1 MPKVIE
7 RKKMEVKSV
16 KANGVDVT
24 EPVRSFRLPT
34 GSAPYWTILL
44 ESGDTL
50 WITGQVVVKQ
60 GPKEDP
66 YENLSDKEIKNRIA
80 EISSQLPPAEVEKAK
95 RKAKVIDHKSR
106 L

>member
-1 MPKVIE
+1 MPKVI
-7 RKKMEVKSV
+7 KKKEVEIKSV

-34 GSAPYWTILL
+34 GEAPYWTILL

-66 YENLSDKEIKNRIA
+66 YENLSDKEVKNRIK

-95 RKAKVIDHKSR
+95 KEGKSN
-106 L
+106 